1 LSGPYPK
8 TLSGNKYI
16 VTFIDLYSGFPE
28 AFAIPDKSADNIV
41 YLLIEEIFPR
51 YGSVLQILT
60 DNGSELVNQSVRQ
73 TLEALNIHHVT
84 TSYYSPQGNGKV
96 ERLHRTMHD
105 IISKRIKEDVTS
117 WDLYLNQMLAAI
129 RFHVNESTKYSPFFL
144 LYNRDPVLPLDS
156 ILKPRRRY
164 QGDQYHKIALEQQHK
179 IFTAVYKNLKQAKK
193 RQNKYADQNSQEIHL
208 KVGDPVYLK
217 NQRRTSKLD
226 NKWTPYYRIIE
237 QTSPVSFQVKNQ
249 LTGKSTKAHAR
260 HLRPANIDNWEMPKD
275 NVGRPL
281 RKYVYVAPPD
291 ESEDSLSD
299 APSPEVELPRAKM
312 TKWAR
317 KEREDWS
324 SENSIPLMELNKRIR
339 NKKFEPN
346 IDNKLIE
353 TDMDMSEDEIS
364 TDGEREIEYTKRPRK
379 NDLNILLA
387 KAVLA
392 ACSN

>member
-1 LSGPYPK
+1 MKKEQEQDEIILSLKKRLQSDTATKTEQSKHTFIDGLVYYMSNADNEPNLRLYVPERIKPLVIKQYHDHLGRMALDKTYDTMRIKYYLPNMYKQLHAYIDQCVVCQTRSCKTLRPPLQETDIPPYPFAKIGLDLSGPYPK

-60 DNGSELVNQSVRQ
+60 DSGSELINQSVRQ

-129 RFHVNESTKYSPFFL
+129 RFHVNESTKYSSFFL

-164 QGDQYHKIALEQQHK
+164 QGD
-179 IFTAVYKNLKQAKK
+179 
-193 RQNKYADQNSQEIHL
+193 
-208 KVGDPVYLK
+208 
-217 NQRRTSKLD
+217 
-226 NKWTPYYRIIE
+226 
-237 QTSPVSFQVKNQ
+237 
-249 LTGKSTKAHAR
+249 
-260 HLRPANIDNWEMPKD
+260 
-275 NVGRPL
+275 
-281 RKYVYVAPPD
+281 
-291 ESEDSLSD
+291 
-299 APSPEVELPRAKM
+299 
-312 TKWAR
+312 
-317 KEREDWS
+317 
-324 SENSIPLMELNKRIR
+324 
-339 NKKFEPN
+339 
-346 IDNKLIE
+346 
-353 TDMDMSEDEIS
+353 
-364 TDGEREIEYTKRPRK
+364 
-379 NDLNILLA
+379 
-387 KAVLA
+387 
-392 ACSN
+392 